1 MAVAVKPSLEE
12 TPATAE
18 QSIEMLALAAITPA
32 PDNPRKQLGDVDELA
47 ASMHELGMLQPLIVT
62 PRQGKFMVVCGH
74 RRLAAANKAKL
85 EHAPAIVRD
94 LTEPQRIKAML
105 IENCQRT
112 DLAALEEAQ
121 AYKQLVELGLSQR
134 QIAADVGKSQGHI
147 SKRLMLL
154 EIPKEAA
161 SALDSGGITVE
172 DALELAKLRDEPKR
186 QQHAWKQRG
195 QIYGGIP
202 RAVEQELENKLR
214 DELIAAEEEKLKKKG
229 LRIVKFTTPAN
240 RWEAPRLP
248 RGLVEIRKGG
258 GYDVLNIDPAT
269 HAKEPCHAVAVRVG
283 RANRGQAELICICM
297 DRKRH
302 PNAKTGDERFR
313 GSNDRESQQQKDA
326 RELSK
331 ARAPRREFAGTV
343 ARSRL
348 AKDEHAALVLDTLIS
363 SAHSEVLKVACQML
377 LPDRPAGNGYR
388 DFGDALRAYAK
399 GSAAKQLHVE
409 LAIAFGTHEEFLSG
423 PWNGWDQHKPY
434 IELLERHGYELQPI
448 EAKKIG
454 RKAAAKKAA

>member
-1 MAVAVKPSLEE
+1 MAIAVKPKRVEASQ
-12 TPATAE
+12 PAGE
-18 QSIEMLALAAITPA
+18 KQSIEMLQLSAIAPA

-47 ASMHELGMLQPLIVT
+47 ASMAELGMLQPLVVT

-74 RRLAAANKAKL
+74 RRLAAATKAKL
-85 EHAPAIVRD
+85 AEAPAIVRD

-121 AYKQLVELGLSQR
+121 AYAKLVELGLSQR

-154 EIPKEAA
+154 EIPAPAA
-161 SALDSGGITVE
+161 AALDSGGITVE
-172 DALELAKLRDEPKR
+172 DALELAKLRDDPKR
-186 QQHAWKQRG
+186 ALHAWKRRG
-195 QIYGGIP
+195 QNFRGVQG
-202 RAVEQELENKLR
+202 AVEEELEAKQR
-214 DELIAAEEEKLKKKG
+214 DDLIAAEEEKLKKKG
-229 LRIVKFTTPAN
+229 LRVVKFTTPAN
-240 RWEAPRLP
+240 RWEPPRLP
-248 RGLVEIRKGG
+248 RGLIEIRKGG
-258 GYDVLNIDPAT
+258 GYDALKIDPAT
-269 HAKEPCHAVAVRVG
+269 HEKEPCHAVAVRVG
-283 RANRGQAELICICM
+283 RANAGKAELICVCT
-297 DRKRH
+297 DRRRH
-302 PNAKTGDERFR
+302 QKAKTGDESFR
-313 GSNDRESQQQKDA
+313 GSSSRESQQQKDA

-348 AKDEHAALVLDTLIS
+348 AKDAHAALVLDTLIS

-377 LPDRPAGNGYR
+377 LRPNGNGYR

-399 GSAAKQLHVE
+399 GSPAKQLHVE
-409 LAIAFGTHEEFLSG
+409 AAIAFGTHEEFMSG
-423 PWNGWDQHKPY
+423 PWNGWDGRKPY
-434 IELLERHGYELQPI
+434 LELLEQHGYTLQPI

-454 RKAAAKKAA
+454 RKAAKKAA